1 MPLDQLSSF
10 VGSEARARL
19 LAHFA
24 ARPESR
30 LHMRALE
37 RDTGIGKRSLQKEL
51 DRLVAMGLVR
61 REHEG
66 RRVVYVRAGYTPEW
80 RAIEKLVAT
89 YGIPLLLRAALVAVP
104 GVEAAF
110 IFGSLARGDAR
121 PDSDVDLLVYGNGI
135 PDEDFG
141 RMLLDLGV
149 VLEGRLDVKDYDQVR
164 FEHDNDPRAS
174 FLPTALAGAKLW
186 LIGSEANLPAVRLRR
201 AA

>member
-1 MPLDQLSSF
+1 MELDQLSAF

-19 LAHFA
+19 LAHFV

-30 LHMRALE
+30 LHVRALE

-51 DRLVAMGLVR
+51 ARLVEMGLVR

-66 RRVVYVRAGYTPEW
+66 RRVVYVRSGYTPEW

-89 YGIPLLLRAALVAVP
+89 YGIPLLLRAGLAGVP

-121 PDSDVDLLVYGNGI
+121 PDSDIDLLVYGEELG
-135 PDEDFG
+135 DSFDFLYIFG
-141 RMLLDLGV
+141 LLD
-149 VLEGRLDVKDYDQVR
+149 RKLDDKWIDRER
-164 FEHDNDPRAS
+164 FLRWNDPRVS
-174 FLPTALAGAKLW
+174 FLPSALRAPKIW
-186 LIGSEANLPAVRLRR
+186 LIGSENLFPQRERM

>member
-1 MPLDQLSSF
+1 MNLDQLSGF

-19 LAHFA
+19 LAHFV

-30 LHMRALE
+30 LHVRALE

-51 DRLVAMGLVR
+51 ARLVEMGLVR
-61 REHEG
+61 REREG
-66 RRVVYVRAGYTPEW
+66 RRVVYARSGYTPEW

-121 PDSDVDLLVYGNGI
+121 PDSDIDVLVYGREIG
-135 PDEDFG
+135 PSLAF
-141 RMLLDLGV
+141 LDIFTI
-149 VLEGRLDVKDYDQVR
+149 LDRKLDDKWFDRER
-164 FEHDNDPRAS
+164 FIRWNDPRVS
-174 FLPTALAGAKLW
+174 FLPTALAGPKIW
-186 LIGSEANLPAVRLRR
+186 LVGSEDALPRR
-201 AA
+201 ERMAA